1 MCEERMPEERC
12 ERRGR
17 QGARTSGGKDAHR
30 QPRLPLQRLLE
41 HEAHVLLIVDG
52 TATVSVQLVA

>member
-1 MCEERMPEERC
+1 MPEERC